1 MTVRYCCIK
10 KQFKCLSLYT
20 VTSRL
25 FTHIVSTEKMRKD
38 IRDTKY
44 TYCKSFFDIASN

>member
-1 MTVRYCCIK
+1 MICKAMRYV
-10 KQFKCLSLYT
+10 LYK

-38 IRDTKY
+38 IGDRKY
-44 TYCKSFFDIASN
+44 MSDQIYLL